1 MSGPLEHMRLEVFT
15 PTALLVDIAVAKVV
29 AEGAEGF
36 FALLPRHIDLAAALP
51 PGLFVYVTAAGEE
64 RFLGI
69 DEGVLIKRGA
79 DVRVSVLDAFESTDL
94 SSLRAQVARRFISLD
109 EHERSA
115 RTALARLEAGA
126 IRRVL
131 EIER

>member
-1 MSGPLEHMRLEVFT
+1 MSAPLEHMRLEVST
-15 PTALLVDIAVAKVV
+15 PIALLVDAVAVKVV
-29 AEGAEGF
+29 AEGPEGF
-36 FALLPRHIDLAAALP
+36 FVLLPRHIDLAAALP

-69 DEGVLIKRGA
+69 DEGILVKRGA
-79 DVRVSVLDAFESTDL
+79 EVRVSVLDAFESADL
-94 SSLRAQVARRFISLD
+94 ASLRAQVAARFLSLD
-109 EHERSA
+109 DHERAA

-131 EIER
+131 EIDR

>member
-1 MSGPLEHMRLEVFT
+1 MSGPPEHMRLEVFT
-15 PTALLVDIAVAKVV
+15 PTALVADVAAKKVV
-29 AEGAEGF
+29 AEGEEGF
-36 FALLPRHIDLAAALP
+36 FALLPHHIDLAAALP
-51 PGLFVYVTAAGEE
+51 PGLFVYVTVEGEE
-64 RFLGI
+64 RFLGV

-79 DVRVSVLDAFESTDL
+79 EVRVSVLGAFESADL
-94 SSLRAQVARRFISLD
+94 TSLRAQVASRFQSLD
-109 EHERSA
+109 EHERAA

>member
-1 MSGPLEHMRLEVFT
+1 MRLEIFV
-15 PTALLVDIAVAKVV
+15 PTARLVDVATIKVV
-29 AEGAEGF
+29 AEGPDGF
-36 FALLPRHIDLAAALP
+36 FALLPRHIDMAAALT
-51 PGLFVYVTAAGEE
+51 PGLFVYVTAEGEE

-69 DEGVLIKRGA
+69 DEGVLVKRGA
-79 DVRVSVLDAFESTDL
+79 EVRVSVLDAFESDDL
-94 SSLRAQVARRFISLD
+94 ASLRAQVWRQFLNLD
-109 EHERSA
+109 DHERAA

>member
-1 MSGPLEHMRLEVFT
+1 MTAPSEPMHLEVFT
-15 PTALLVDIAVAKVV
+15 PTARLVEVAVGKVV
-29 AEGAEGF
+29 AEGPEGY
-36 FALLPRHIDLAAALP
+36 FALLPRHIDIAAALP
-51 PGLFVYVTAAGEE
+51 PGLFVYVTVVGEE

-69 DEGVLIKRGA
+69 DEGVLVKRGRE
-79 DVRVSVLDAFESTDL
+79 VRVSVIDAFESDDL
-94 SSLRAQVARRFISLD
+94 TSLRAQVASRFLTLD
-109 EHERSA
+109 DQERAA

>member
-1 MSGPLEHMRLEVFT
+1 
-15 PTALLVDIAVAKVV
+15 
-29 AEGAEGF
+29 
-36 FALLPRHIDLAAALP
+36 
-51 PGLFVYVTAAGEE
+51 LFVYVTAAGEE

-79 DVRVSVLDAFESTDL
+79 DVRVSVLDAFESADL
-94 SSLRAQVARRFISLD
+94 SSLRAQVAQRFLSLD
-109 EHERSA
+109 EHERAA

>member
-1 MSGPLEHMRLEVFT
+1 MNAPSEPMRLEVFT
-15 PTALLVDIAVAKVV
+15 PTALLVDAAVVKVV
-29 AEGAEGF
+29 AEGPEGY
-36 FALLPRHIDLAAALP
+36 FALLPRHIDVAAALP
-51 PGLFVYVTAAGEE
+51 PGLFTYVTAAGEE

-69 DEGVLIKRGA
+69 DEGVLVKRGRE
-79 DVRVSVLDAFESTDL
+79 VRVSVIDAFESADL
-94 SSLRAQVARRFISLD
+94 TSLRAQVASRFLSLD
-109 EHERSA
+109 DHERAA

>member
-15 PTALLVDIAVAKVV
+15 PTTLVVDVAATKVV

-51 PGLFVYVTAAGEE
+51 PGLFVYVTAEGDE

-79 DVRVSVLDAFESTDL
+79 EVRVSVLGAFESNDL
-94 SSLRAQVARRFISLD
+94 TSLRAQVASRFQILD
-109 EHERSA
+109 EHERAA
-115 RTALARLEAGA
+115 RTALARLESGA

>member
-1 MSGPLEHMRLEVFT
+1 MNPAMLHMRLEIYV
-15 PTALLVDIAVAKVV
+15 PTARLVDVATIKVV
-29 AEGAEGF
+29 AEGPDGF
-36 FALLPRHIDLAAALP
+36 FALLPRHIDMAAALT
-51 PGLFVYVTAAGEE
+51 PGLFVYVTAEGEE

-69 DEGVLIKRGA
+69 DEGVLVKRGA
-79 DVRVSVLDAFESTDL
+79 EVRVSVLDAFESDDL
-94 SSLRAQVARRFISLD
+94 ASLRAQVWRQFLNLD
-109 EHERSA
+109 DHERAA

>member
-1 MSGPLEHMRLEVFT
+1 MLHMRLEVFV
-15 PTALLVDIAVAKVV
+15 PTARLVDVATIKVV
-29 AEGAEGF
+29 AEGPDGF
-36 FALLPRHIDLAAALP
+36 FALLPRHIDMAAALT
-51 PGLFVYVTAAGEE
+51 PGLFVYVTAEGEE

-69 DEGVLIKRGA
+69 DAGVLVKRGA
-79 DVRVSVLDAFESTDL
+79 EVRVSVLDAFESDDL
-94 SSLRAQVARRFISLD
+94 ASLRAQVWRQFLNLD
-109 EHERSA
+109 DHERAA

>member
-1 MSGPLEHMRLEVFT
+1 MSQPPERMRLEVFT
-15 PTALLVDIAVAKVV
+15 PTAMLVDVAVAKVV

-36 FALLPRHIDLAAALP
+36 FAILPRHIDVAAALP
-51 PGLFVYVTAAGEE
+51 PGLFVYVTADAKE

-79 DVRVSVLDAFESTDL
+79 EIRVSVLDAFESADL
-94 SSLRAQVARRFISLD
+94 SSLRAQVTRRFLRLD
-109 EHERSA
+109 EHERA
-115 RTALARLEAGA
+115 TRTALARLEAGA

>member
-1 MSGPLEHMRLEVFT
+1 MNAPAEPMRLQVFT
-15 PTALLVDIAVAKVV
+15 PTALLVDAAVVKVV
-29 AEGAEGF
+29 AEGPQGY
-36 FALLPRHIDLAAALP
+36 FALLPRHLDVAAALH
-51 PGLFVYVTAAGEE
+51 PGLFVYVTVAGEE

-69 DEGVLIKRGA
+69 DEGVLVKRGRE
-79 DVRVSVLDAFESTDL
+79 VRVSVIDAFESDDL
-94 SSLRAQVARRFISLD
+94 TSLRTQVASRFLSLD
-109 EHERSA
+109 DHERAA

>member
-1 MSGPLEHMRLEVFT
+1 MSGPPEHMRLEVFT
-15 PTALLVDIAVAKVV
+15 PTVSLVDVAVVKVE

-36 FALLPRHIDLAAALP
+36 FTLLPRHIDLAAALP
-51 PGLFVYVTAAGEE
+51 PGLFVYVTAAGDE

-69 DEGVLIKRGA
+69 DEGILIKRGA
-79 DVRVSVLDAFESTDL
+79 DVRVSVLDAFESADL
-94 SSLRAQVARRFISLD
+94 SSLRAQVARRFLSLD
-109 EHERSA
+109 ENERAA

>member
-1 MSGPLEHMRLEVFT
+1 MSGPPEHMRLEIFT
-15 PTALLVDIAVAKVV
+15 PTALVVDVAATKVV

-36 FALLPRHIDLAAALP
+36 FALLPRHIDLAASLP
-51 PGLFVYVTAAGEE
+51 PGLFVYVTAEGEE

-79 DVRVSVLDAFESTDL
+79 EVRVSVLGAFESADL
-94 SSLRAQVARRFISLD
+94 TSLRTQVVSRFQSLD
-109 EHERSA
+109 EHERAA
-115 RTALARLEAGA
+115 RTALVRLEAGA